1 MRQADIKS
9 GRTYINWP
17 ETATRT
23 VTSIRGSI
31 IYFSEVR
38 HDWRPPR
45 DRCRFERFA
54 GWAKREGG
62 SASTG
67 AQDQTASAA
76 VSGSGHPVA
85 PREHDGEDR
94 TDSDHQSAR
103 NS

>member
-1 MRQADIKS
+1 MEEALKRRLEPNMRQADIKS

-23 VTSIRGSI
+23 VTSIRGGV

-54 GWAKREGG
+54 GWAKREV
-62 SASTG
+62 
-67 AQDQTASAA
+67 DQPLPQRR
-76 VSGSGHPVA
+76 VRPL
-85 PREHDGEDR
+85 PKL
-94 TDSDHQSAR
+94 
-103 NS
+103 